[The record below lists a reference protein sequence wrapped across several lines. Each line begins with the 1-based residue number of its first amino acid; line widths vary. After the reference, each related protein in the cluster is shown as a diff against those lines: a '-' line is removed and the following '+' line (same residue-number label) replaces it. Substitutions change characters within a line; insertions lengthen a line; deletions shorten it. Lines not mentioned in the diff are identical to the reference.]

1 MGIQEIIA
9 RIISSMKTFRTQMNV
24 RFVDREIET
33 KKIIDDSEKTIFGG
47 MINILYGPKGCGK
60 TTFFKALKFASES
73 QDVNIDV
80 LYISREYEE
89 TPELVK
95 LYMPKRFNQILKEIA
110 SAIGG
115 SVEISYEGS
124 GIVSASFALFRV
136 VRTAVES
143 IVKGVKGGRKI
154 IIVVDEV
161 RADSE
166 ESLSKLRGWLET
178 FANDLG
184 YMNLDYKN
192 ETGGSIT
199 VITLVSDAL
208 IAEIRHIVGAK
219 VAWSLMWNL
228 SREAMKELAE
238 ELNLDI
244 ETDILWR
251 LTGGNPRALQTIAIY
266 GLEKWFKEEILK
278 DLRDLYRDLL
288 DIFRDR
294 DVVWRELEQ
303 VLQNIDQSPASM
315 LRSML
320 RRNIIIY
327 IGAASSLSNI
337 PVNEPWIMEDFAY
350 QMPAFYHTLK
360 IMISRRSI
368 DVALKDVLANL

>member
-1 MGIQEIIA
+1 MSLQEIMA

-33 KKIIDDSEKTIFGG
+33 KRIIDDYEKTIFGG

-73 QDVNIDV
+73 QDVDIDV

-95 LYMPKRFNQILKEIA
+95 LYIPKRFNQILKEIA

-124 GIVSASFALFRV
+124 GVVSASIALFRV

-161 RADSE
+161 RADSD

-192 ETGGSIT
+192 KTGGFIT

-251 LTGGNPRALQTIAIY
+251 LTGGNPRALQTIAIH
-266 GLEKWFKEEILK
+266 GLEKWFKDEILK

-288 DIFRDR
+288 SIFRDR

-327 IGAASSLSNI
+327 IGAASSLSKI

>member
-1 MGIQEIIA
+1 
-9 RIISSMKTFRTQMNV
+9 MNV

-33 KKIIDDSEKTIFGG
+33 KRIIDDSEKTIFGG

-124 GIVSASFALFRV
+124 GVISASFASFRV

-161 RADSE
+161 RADSD

-192 ETGGSIT
+192 KTGGSIT

-244 ETDILWR
+244 ETDTLWR

-327 IGAASSLSNI
+327 IGAASSLSKI